1 LSGTS
6 RSSRVTPKGPSIG
19 IPRALS
25 FYDYYPLYREFFRG
39 IGARVVVSR
48 PTTQV
53 TVERGVS
60 LTVDDTCLP
69 VKVFFG
75 HVAELVESGVDYL
88 FVPRIVSVEPRTYIC
103 PKFLGLPEMVRSSGL
118 LRTRL
123 LTFTVNMN
131 RGWRGLW
138 QALQSAAR
146 PWGAPG
152 WRVARA
158 FGRALKAQRE
168 HRDACEGGEW
178 PGCAMGCSVPP
189 RRQTSS
195 LRVAVLGHPYIVYD
209 RGLNLGLVDFLLQ
222 QGVDVVTPERLE
234 ESVLDAAVAD
244 LPKRLFWSPAKK
256 VMGAFRHLLAAGG
269 VDGVVHLVAFGCG
282 SDALIGELV
291 EREARRLNSMPH
303 MMLTLDEH
311 AAQAGVITRIEAFL
325 DMIER
330 RRRL

>member
-1 LSGTS
+1 MSGTT
-6 RSSRVTPKGPSIG
+6 RRTGVAPKGPSIG

-25 FYDYYPLYREFFRG
+25 FYDYYPLYREFFQG

-48 PTTQV
+48 PTTQA
-53 TVERGVS
+53 TIERGVS

-75 HVAELVESGVDYL
+75 HVAELVESGVEYL

-118 LRTRL
+118 RKSRL
-123 LTFTVNMN
+123 LTVTVNMN
-131 RGWRGLW
+131 KGWRGLW
-138 QALQSAAR
+138 EALREAAR
-146 PWGAPG
+146 PWGAPD
-152 WRVARA
+152 WRVAMA
-158 FGRALKAQRE
+158 FKRALGSQRD
-168 HRDACEGGEW
+168 HRAACEGGEW
-178 PGCAMGCSVPP
+178 PGRAMGCSVPP
-189 RRQTSS
+189 RRETSS
-195 LRVAVLGHPYIVYD
+195 LRVAVLGHPYILYD
-209 RGLNLGLVDFLLQ
+209 RGLNLGLVDYLLQ
-222 QGVDVVTPERLE
+222 RGVDVITPEHLE
-234 ESVLDAAVAD
+234 ELALEAAVAD
-244 LPKRLFWSPAKK
+244 LPKRLFWSPAKR

-291 EREARRLNSMPH
+291 EREAKRINRTPH

-311 AAQAGVITRIEAFL
+311 SAQAGMITRVEAFL

-330 RRRL
+330 GRRL